1 MINEYSR
8 LFLIDA
14 VSKYRNAEHEM
25 WDIYCARTRHA
36 HDDAAAYLCA
46 AVEAFLENDDENFR
60 DILNR
65 AAWNGEETPLDEG
78 LVEQLKERAKQI
90 DKEHEP
96 KLITV
101 EELTE
106 RLKPVE
112 KEYKPMT
119 EEDIK
124 GFKEFM
130 AQIEADKKK

>member
-60 DILNR
+60 DIINR
-65 AAWNGEETPLDEG
+65 AAWSGEETPTDEG
-78 LVEQLKERAKQI
+78 LVEKLKERAMQI

-96 KLITV
+96 KYISV
-101 EELTE
+101 EEFTE

-124 GFKEFM
+124 GFKER
-130 AQIEADKKK
+130 QL

>member
-1 MINEYSR
+1 MINEHSR

-46 AVEAFLENDDENFR
+46 AVEAFLESGDESFR
-60 DILNR
+60 EILNR
-65 AAWNGEETPLDEG
+65 AAWNGEKVPTDAG
-78 LVEQLKERAKQI
+78 LVEILKRRAKLI
-90 DKEHEP
+90 DEEHKP
-96 KLITV
+96 KFITV

-112 KEYKPMT
+112 KEYNLIP
-119 EEDIK
+119 I
-124 GFKEFM
+124 
-130 AQIEADKKK
+130 

>member
-36 HDDAAAYLCA
+36 HDEAAAHLCA

-60 DILNR
+60 EILNR
-65 AAWNGEETPLDEG
+65 AAWNGEDIPTDEG
-78 LVEQLKERAKQI
+78 LVEQLKERALQI

-96 KLITV
+96 KFITV

-106 RLKPVE
+106 RLKPAE
-112 KEYKPMT
+112 KEYRPMT
-119 EEDIK
+119 EE
-124 GFKEFM
+124 GVRNFKELI
-130 AQIEADKKK
+130 AQIEADRK